1 MTTDPNDWR
10 TPYAGPVKAVVLDW
24 AGTVVDHGS
33 LAPMGAFQK
42 AFAQF
47 GVAISIADARGPMG
61 MAKADHIR
69 LVGRTVNTAWRARH
83 GRDFA
88 EADVQ
93 AIFDVFEPMN
103 VAAIRDH
110 AALIPGA
117 REALAALAARGIRI
131 GTTTGYTRPIMAEL
145 APLAAAQGFAP
156 EVIVC
161 AGDLAAGRP
170 APLQMWHAMAAM
182 GVWPAAA
189 VVKLDDT
196 PPGIGEARAAGCW
209 AVGVALTGNIAG
221 LPAAELAALPE
232 EERAALR
239 ARATDELAVAG
250 AHMVIDSIAD
260 LPAAITA
267 IELRLARGE
276 APATLVMPATKP

>member
-1 MTTDPNDWR
+1 MNDWR
-10 TPYAGPVKAVVLDW
+10 QPYAGPVRAVILDW

-33 LAPMGAFQK
+33 RAPMGAFVR
-42 AFAQF
+42 AFAEM

-69 LVGRTVNTAWRARH
+69 AVGAAIAPAWRARH
-83 GRDFA
+83 GRDFS

-93 AIFDVFEPMN
+93 AIFDIFEPMN

-131 GTTTGYTRPIMAEL
+131 GSTTGYTRPIMAEL
-145 APLAAAQGFAP
+145 APLAAAQGFVP
-156 EVIVC
+156 EVVVC

-170 APLQMWHAMAAM
+170 APLQMWHAMAAL

-196 PPGIGEARAAGCW
+196 LPGIGEARAAGCW

-221 LPAAELAALPE
+221 WSAEELAAAPPEARDAARARATAELAA
-232 EERAALR
+232 
-239 ARATDELAVAG
+239 AG
-250 AHMVIDSIAD
+250 AHLVIDSIAD
-260 LPAAITA
+260 LPAAIAA
-267 IELRLARGE
+267 IERRMAEGE
-276 APATLVMPATKP
+276 APG

>member
-1 MTTDPNDWR
+1 MMQDWR
-10 TPYAGPVKAVVLDW
+10 RPYTGPIQAVILDW

-33 LAPMGAFQK
+33 LAPMGAFQR

-47 GVAISIADARGPMG
+47 GVEISVADARGPMG

-69 LVGRTVNTAWRARH
+69 LVGRAVNAAWRARH
-83 GRDFA
+83 GHDFN
-88 EADVQ
+88 ESDVA
-93 AIFDVFEPMN
+93 AIFSVFEPMN

-117 REALAALAARGIRI
+117 AATLATLAARGIRV
-131 GTTTGYTRPIMAEL
+131 GSTTGYTRPIMAEL

-156 EVIVC
+156 EVTVC

-209 AVGVALTGNIAG
+209 AIGAALTGNIVG
-221 LPAAELAALPE
+221 LSVAALAALPE
-232 EERAALR
+232 EKR
-239 ARATDELAVAG
+239 ARHRTRATAELEAAG
-250 AHMVIDSIAD
+250 AHLVIDGIAE
-260 LPAAITA
+260 LPAAIDA
-267 IELRLARGE
+267 IERRLARGE
-276 APATLVMPATKP
+276 GPGAA

>member
-1 MTTDPNDWR
+1 MMQDWR
-10 TPYAGPVKAVVLDW
+10 KPYGGPVRAVILDW

-33 LAPMGAFQK
+33 LAPMGAFQR

-69 LVGRTVNTAWRARH
+69 LVGRAVNAAWRAKH
-83 GRDFA
+83 GRDFD
-88 EADVQ
+88 EQDVQ
-93 AIFDVFEPMN
+93 TIFRVFEPLN

-117 REALAALAARGIRI
+117 GEALAALAARGIRV
-131 GTTTGYTRPIMAEL
+131 GSTTGYTRPIMAEL

-156 EVIVC
+156 EVTVC
-161 AGDLAAGRP
+161 AGDLPAGRP
-170 APLQMWHAMAAM
+170 APLQMWHAMATM

-196 PPGIGEARAAGCW
+196 PPGIGEARAACCW
-209 AVGVALTGNIAG
+209 AIGAALTGNIVG
-221 LPAAELAALPE
+221 LSAAELAALPE
-232 EERAALR
+232 PEREAHR
-239 ARATDELAVAG
+239 ARATEELTAAG
-250 AHMVIDSIAD
+250 AHLVIDGIAD
-260 LPAAITA
+260 LAAAITA
-267 IELRLARGE
+267 IETRLARGE
-276 APATLVMPATKP
+276 QPDSV